1 MMNFEV
7 GDFLTIGT
15 MLITGAAMFAKLQS
29 SAANS
34 RNQHADLK
42 KSTENQFTALG
53 KRFDDL
59 SQNLSAVA
67 GDSREHGAR
76 IANVEK
82 RIDRAE
88 QHIDAIGRNVG
99 IGRGA

>member
-7 GDFLTIGT
+7 GDFLTIVT
-15 MLITGAAMFAKLQS
+15 MLVTGAAMFAKLKS
-29 SAANS
+29 SADNS

-42 KSTENQFTALG
+42 ESTGARFDALG
-53 KRFDDL
+53 KRFDDM